1 MRSFEEYRKR
11 AVKNL
16 HIADHMIYM
25 TYNVVKDPK
34 ILVSIMENV
43 FLAASNAITAVLH
56 FEYTYKN
63 IPSVPE
69 GFETKFMLFKHECAE
84 KCGVDASYLKTI
96 RMLKDTIIEHRTS
109 PVEFRRKDK
118 YVICG
123 DNYKMKVIGIEDIKE
138 YIRTIKEFMNLT
150 DNILLKNA

>member
-1 MRSFEEYRKR
+1 
-11 AVKNL
+11 
-16 HIADHMIYM
+16 
-25 TYNVVKDPK
+25 
-34 ILVSIMENV
+34 
-43 FLAASNAITAVLH
+43 
-56 FEYTYKN
+56 
-63 IPSVPE
+63 
-69 GFETKFMLFKHECAE
+69 
-84 KCGVDASYLKTI
+84 
-96 RMLKDTIIEHRTS
+96 MLKDTIIEHRTS